1 MVLLRASSKAIG
13 AAADLEGAIGT
24 GDGALPNGALLLRFS
39 EAATRASDDL
49 GAARSQLIAA
59 IGAEAFVEAAATVG
73 IFNALVRVADATGI
87 PLDDST
93 RDASVQLRS
102 QLGLNAFGSSRNTHL
117 EAEPGSADEALRHP
131 EVTPLLPRAG
141 HRRVRNSQ

>member
-102 QLGLNAFGSSRNTHL
+102 QLGLNAFGSSRNTNL
-117 EAEPGSADEALRHP
+117 EAEPGSTDVALRLP
-131 EVTPLLPRAG
+131 EVARPAPRASR
-141 HRRVRNSQ
+141 HRGPDRE